1 MTFGYLS
8 ASGFGFGLL
17 IVSRVADKILANWKK
32 EANAGR
38 FGGRRVLSVL

>member
-17 IVSRVADKILANWKK
+17 IVSRVAD
-32 EANAGR
+32 G
-38 FGGRRVLSVL
+38 RVLSLARSSQ